1 MIKRFNWISTN
12 EGLNRFDG
20 INNTI
25 FRSNPFD
32 NKTIS
37 NNSSKSVFQIDN
49 DGVFIATSSGLDY
62 FNYEKLA
69 FERIESKSSPTSF
82 YSYDNYVFVPT
93 EEEGLF
99 IYDTKKDSI
108 LDDLKFDPR
117 NPLSISSSIFN
128 DSQNENILLSLYGGD
143 STLWIGTTNGLNRYN
158 LSNKSNK
165 RFYNEESITSIPSNF
180 IYDIFSKENQILVAT
195 EGGLAIINKNDN
207 SIKQIDFFKNSEVYD
222 LFEVSGNLLIHSEK
236 GIIMVKNLDENKF
249 EILYSD
255 NLITVKK
262 INNNEFV
269 LLDRN

>member
-1 MIKRFNWISTN
+1 MLKRYIVLLFLLIFCEIKSQSNLKYNNLEVPNISSNEIKSIFIDKKGFNWISTN

-62 FNYEKLA
+62 FNYEKLE

-128 DSQNENILLSLYGGD
+128 DSQNENILLSMYGGD

-180 IYDIFSKENQILVAT
+180 IYDIFSKENQILLQLM
-195 EGGLAIINKNDN
+195 GD
-207 SIKQIDFFKNSEVYD
+207 
-222 LFEVSGNLLIHSEK
+222 
-236 GIIMVKNLDENKF
+236 
-249 EILYSD
+249 
-255 NLITVKK
+255 
-262 INNNEFV
+262 
-269 LLDRN
+269 